1 MVNRHSKCPYF
12 DLLAAWPCDVR
23 VKRSGSGGW
32 VTRFRISIFFF
43 FTTCLIL
50 GHILSFFVSQ
60 FLSQFLTRA
69 GVGDYVRGCMG
80 RG

>member
-1 MVNRHSKCPYF
+1 MGDQVSH
-12 DLLAAWPCDVR
+12 LH
-23 VKRSGSGGW
+23 
-32 VTRFRISIFFF
+32 FFF